1 MEQTFQELPHWSFSA
16 EEVSAGV
23 YRVNG
28 KNSVTGANFEVT
40 VAEPELLLAEAK
52 TIAAQ
57 MDHQTSRKSPRSK
70 WISTFPGLVTPG

>member
-23 YRVNG
+23 YRIKG

-40 VAEPELLLAEAK
+40 VAEPELLFAEAK

-57 MDHQTSRKSPRSK
+57 MDQQTHRKSPRS
-70 WISTFPGLVTPG
+70 W